1 MSEGSKGSSIATAIA
16 QVADAA
22 QMLSLTRG
30 PPYAVGAAEKGK
42 KKEKNMQ
49 VFLKCMHI
57 NNTHVARTLTKTR

>member
-1 MSEGSKGSSIATAIA
+1 MLLWLVATAPLGPLA
-16 QVADAA
+16 WE
-22 QMLSLTRG
+22 
-30 PPYAVGAAEKGK
+30 PPYAVGEAEKGK